1 MAMLRHW
8 TPSTVSRAF
17 TPASVEAVPLK
28 ATARRGP
35 GALRRPAPAGGDR
48 WVHVR

>member
-17 TPASVEAVPLK
+17 IPASVEAVPLK
-28 ATARRGP
+28 ATARRGR
-35 GALRRPAPAGGDR
+35 GALDLLAARPM
-48 WVHVR
+48 VHVR